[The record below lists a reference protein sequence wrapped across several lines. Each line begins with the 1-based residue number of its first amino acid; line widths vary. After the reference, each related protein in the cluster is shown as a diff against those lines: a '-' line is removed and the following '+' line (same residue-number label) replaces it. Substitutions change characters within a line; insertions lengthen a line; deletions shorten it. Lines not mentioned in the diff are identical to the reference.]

1 MSTAAE
7 DSMKP
12 RDLADSMSSAT
23 ASTTFTLPV
32 TEARAKARE
41 IINRGASNGLV
52 PIVENWRQHSDGQ
65 IEFTVRKL
73 QTPST

>member
-1 MSTAAE
+1 
-7 DSMKP
+7 MKP

-41 IINRGASNGLV
+41 IINRGASNGV
-52 PIVENWRQHSDGQ
+52 VRIVENWRQHSDGQ

-73 QTPST
+73 RTPGT